1 MYLGWTQVAF
11 DEEMTGDVGPA
22 DVARRALVAVRD
34 GGGTRV
40 FDGRCPHRG
49 AHLGWGA
56 RLDGGSLICAFHGY
70 RVHLGDT
77 RADAQREQPF
87 CVGEHPALAAV
98 GGLFVLLDER
108 RDTKLRERL
117 ERLSQTHIFRPAF
130 SREVDV
136 PPEYIIENVL
146 DIDHFAAVHG
156 LKHPPRLAVSETDAG
171 SLRVDGQLD
180 FVRPNIWQG
189 EAESA
194 SADGHARFS
203 AEVFSPTLVITEL
216 GSSDPP
222 HVVITAATPT
232 AAGGSIARVTIGLA
246 LEGES
251 GPPTVREF
259 SSLVSGS
266 RTAFEQD
273 SVVWEHL
280 DTTVT
285 PHYRDGDS
293 LVQTYRAFCDR
304 FRDDGP

>member
-11 DEEMTGDVGPA
+11 DEEMAGDVGPA
-22 DVARRALVAVRD
+22 DVAGRALVTVRD
-34 GGGTRV
+34 GGETRV

-70 RVHLGDT
+70 RVHLGD
-77 RADAQREQPF
+77 RRPRDRGEQPF
-87 CVGEHPALAAV
+87 CVGEHPALASV
-98 GGLFVLLDER
+98 GGIFVLLDER
-108 RDTKLRERL
+108 LDTKLRERL
-117 ERLSQTHIFRPAF
+117 EQLSRTHIFRPAF
-130 SREVDV
+130 TRDVNV
-136 PPEYIIENVL
+136 PPEYIVENVL
-146 DIDHFAAVHG
+146 DIDHFTAVHG
-156 LKHPPRLAVSETDAG
+156 LKHPPQLTVRETDAG

-189 EAESA
+189 EAESTGTE
-194 SADGHARFS
+194 GHARFS

-232 AAGGSIARVTIGLA
+232 AAGGSVARVTIGLA
-246 LEGES
+246 LQAGS
-251 GPPTVREF
+251 KPPTVREF

-285 PHYRDGDS
+285 PHYRGGDS
-293 LVQTYRAFCDR
+293 LAQSYRAFCER
-304 FRDDGP
+304 FREYAW